1 MTFLIRRDDKLPM
14 RSDYLVWTQLVEVTG
29 IHPSR
34 LGELIELGWIEA
46 VVTPENEYLFH
57 RRDALRLRRLE
68 RLCRD
73 FEINCVGG
81 SIIVDLLERIDSLE
95 KRLKATQRTCR

>member
-1 MTFLIRRDDKLPM
+1 M
-14 RSDYLVWTQLVEVTG
+14 
-29 IHPSR
+29 R

-46 VVTPENEYLFH
+46 VVTPAREYLFH
-57 RRDALRLRRLE
+57 RRDALRLMRLE

-81 SIIVDLLERIDSLE
+81 SIIVDLLERIEGLERRLKSLE
-95 KRLKATQRTCR
+95 RNSR

>member
-14 RSDYLVWTQLVEVTG
+14 RSDYLVWAQLVEMTG

-34 LGELIELGWIEA
+34 LGELIELGWIET
-46 VVTPENEYLFH
+46 VVTPEREYLFH
-57 RRDALRLRRLE
+57 RQDALRLMRLE

-81 SIIVDLLERIDSLE
+81 SIIVDLLERIEGLE
-95 KRLKATQRTCR
+95 KKLRTMQRTCR